1 MDRKI
6 KKAKKAKEFIMT
18 NLIKRKGLLYLVVIV
33 AIVLVMAIACKKK
46 PTQPLDT
53 SLAGDSTEYQNPEEV
68 GTKVDLEGGEEG
80 EETIDFFAESY
91 RYDWY

>member
-1 MDRKI
+1 
-6 KKAKKAKEFIMT
+6 MT

-53 SLAGDSTEYQNPEEV
+53 SLAGDSTEYQNPEKVDLEV

>member
-1 MDRKI
+1 
-6 KKAKKAKEFIMT
+6 MT

-33 AIVLVMAIACKKK
+33 AIVLVMAVACKKK

-68 GTKVDLEGGEEG
+68 GTKVELEGG

>member
-1 MDRKI
+1 
-6 KKAKKAKEFIMT
+6 MT

-68 GTKVDLEGGEEG
+68 GTKVDLEGGEEVDSKEG